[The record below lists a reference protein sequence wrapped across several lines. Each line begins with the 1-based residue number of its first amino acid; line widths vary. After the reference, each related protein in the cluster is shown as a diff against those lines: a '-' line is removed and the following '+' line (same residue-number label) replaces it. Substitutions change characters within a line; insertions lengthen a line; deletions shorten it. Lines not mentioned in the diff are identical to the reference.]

1 MFGTVFRG
9 AGRAGGR
16 EGDGGWK
23 ADGEWSGE
31 VGWGGDLQSC
41 STGVLI
47 FFSEIFSYFCFL
59 FAARSPCHG
68 RLPLLKYMS
77 T

>member
-1 MFGTVFRG
+1 MCECES
-9 AGRAGGR
+9 R
-16 EGDGGWK
+16 EGGLTHVCECVSGG
-23 ADGEWSGE
+23 S
-31 VGWGGDLQSC
+31 VQSC

-68 RLPLLKYMS
+68 RLPLLKYMR